1 MKKKFFIYLAP
12 DIYSLAYL
20 VHRSSLKDHAL
31 ITTGH
36 SWKIVSSPYCPG
48 PELHALQESENEIKK
63 NNDDYNKKDN
73 CVPWQCDD
81 CSGMDST
88 DVKKWLCINNVES
101 MMQINHLTN
110 LYHAYV
116 YLKSSLLHFSCSIV
130 SKFCF
135 VFFSARLIGKKLAFA
150 KWDKCMERSS
160 LQCCKLILPKKAFQF
175 QQHELDWSLQQV
187 G

>member
-1 MKKKFFIYLAP
+1 
-12 DIYSLAYL
+12 
-20 VHRSSLKDHAL
+20 
-31 ITTGH
+31 
-36 SWKIVSSPYCPG
+36 
-48 PELHALQESENEIKK
+48 
-63 NNDDYNKKDN
+63 
-73 CVPWQCDD
+73 
-81 CSGMDST
+81 
-88 DVKKWLCINNVES
+88 

-110 LYHAYV
+110 FYHAYV

-160 LQCCKLILPKKAFQF
+160 LAVNLFFQKPFQF